1 MIMKAEILR
10 LLRETD
16 GYVSGQELCNQ
27 FGVSRTAVW
36 KAINQLK
43 EAGYEI
49 EAVQN
54 KGYHLVSVPDRMDE
68 VELASIRKTE
78 WAGAETYYFDKI
90 DSTNTKAKELAEEG
104 HPSGTFVVAD
114 QQTAGKGR
122 RGRSWDSLPGT
133 GIYMTLMLKPDI
145 NPNHAS
151 MLTLVTAMAV
161 ANAMH
166 RVTGAEALI
175 KWPNDIVINGKKICG
190 ILTEMSA
197 QFDYINHIVIGIGIN
212 VHNESFPEELQ
223 DHAGSLLLECGKR
236 VHRADLIEAFLEEF
250 ERLYAIYLKTE
261 DLSAL
266 QEEYDQLLVNRGRQV
281 RVLDPKEPFEGKAMG
296 ITKKGELIV
305 DTWES
310 VAHVGERGGGRCAQG
325 GLLAAVQGHADHLA
339 DLGPLNVPFGL
350 IGPVRIPAD
359 DVQRR
364 ARINGL
370 GVLDLVLIRE
380 RRPGA
385 HDHDRQHHSH
395 TEHQAQN
402 LLLRELLILQC
413 FA

>member
-90 DSTNTKAKELAEEG
+90 DSTNTKAKELAEE
-104 HPSGTFVVAD
+104 
-114 QQTAGKGR
+114 GR

-250 ERLYAIYLKTE
+250 ERLYAIYLQTE

-310 VAHVGERGGGRCAQG
+310 RKLVSSGEVSVRGIYGY
-325 GLLAAVQGHADHLA
+325 V
-339 DLGPLNVPFGL
+339 
-350 IGPVRIPAD
+350 
-359 DVQRR
+359 
-364 ARINGL
+364 
-370 GVLDLVLIRE
+370 
-380 RRPGA
+380 
-385 HDHDRQHHSH
+385 
-395 TEHQAQN
+395 
-402 LLLRELLILQC
+402 
-413 FA
+413 